1 MAVKIDN
8 INKKILYLVQKDA
21 RISYKE
27 IAKILNRSETTIRD
41 RIKSMEE
48 AGIIQ
53 GYTALIDKTALGL
66 NFFAM
71 ILANPNSLL
80 DLDEVTEKIKNV
92 KNVSRVYQ
100 ISGEYKI
107 AIFMVAT
114 SYKELKENLK
124 KYILPLGEAVINLL
138 DDKHCLNRAR

>member
-1 MAVKIDN
+1 
-8 INKKILYLVQKDA
+8 
-21 RISYKE
+21 
-27 IAKILNRSETTIRD
+27 
-41 RIKSMEE
+41 
-48 AGIIQ
+48 
-53 GYTALIDKTALGL
+53 
-66 NFFAM
+66 M